1 MRKLIFIALS
11 FLFLVSCTTNIYN
24 THHKAPLN
32 NTNHIANAYRSVAL
46 LTVKN
51 LKGGVISATGF
62 AYDKDR
68 ILTAGHFCLSALK
81 IQIFESHTN
90 DIKMVH
96 YDDVFNLITKNNVE
110 IYDIYLRLKIY
121 AY

>member
-32 NTNHIANAYRSVAL
+32 NTNHIAVAL

-90 DIKMVH
+90 DQKPG
-96 YDDVFNLITKNNVE
+96 NSSLT
-110 IYDIYLRLKIY
+110 LQ
-121 AY
+121 